1 MDMQAIQRYSDLIL
15 IWILFEIDKDGDKLL
30 FTVFLKYKVNN
41 NNRNQYEIIMTIDND
56 CDYMNHSID
65 YIFPSKFALSSIRG
79 FLLALPF
86 SVLVV
91 E

>member
-1 MDMQAIQRYSDLIL
+1 MDMQVIQRYSDLIL
-15 IWILFEIDKDGDKLL
+15 IWILFEIDKLL

-41 NNRNQYEIIMTIDND
+41 NNRNQYDIIMTIDND